1 MSFPAGAPV
10 VGTGAVARSR
20 PFIADLLELTKPR
33 ITSLVVITTAIGF
46 FMGTRGPLD
55 VTRLVNSLLATALV
69 AGGASALNQYLERDL
84 DGLMKRT
91 ADRPL
96 PQGRLSPVTA
106 LAFGVGLSIAGVLYL
121 TLAANLLA
129 GALAALTVAA
139 YVFVYTPLKRLTPLS
154 TVVGAVPGALPPVGG
169 WAAATGS
176 LSSEAWVLF
185 AIVFLWQLPHFL
197 AIGWMYREDY
207 SRANYPMLPVLDAE
221 GYVTGRHMIAWSVG
235 LIPVSLMPTLMN
247 LTGVF
252 YFYAALALG
261 LIFLATSAAFAF
273 RRTEIQARRLF
284 LVSILYLP
292 LLWAFM
298 VLDKSAL

>member
-1 MSFPAGAPV
+1 MSIPARAPAVGAESQA
-10 VGTGAVARSR
+10 GTRS
-20 PFIADLLELTKPR
+20 FADLIELTKPR
-33 ITSLVVITTAIGF
+33 ITSLVLVTTAIGY
-46 FMGTRGPLD
+46 FMGTQGPLD
-55 VTRLVNSLLATALV
+55 VARLVNTLLATALV

-84 DGLMKRT
+84 DGLMRRT

-106 LAFGVGLSIAGVLYL
+106 LAFGVALCIAGVLYL
-121 TLAANLLA
+121 ALVTNLLA
-129 GALAALTVAA
+129 GTLAALTVAS
-139 YVFVYTPLKRLTPLS
+139 YLFLYTPLKRVTPLS

-176 LSSEAWVLF
+176 LSNEAWVLF

-207 SRANYPMLPVLDAE
+207 GRANYPMLPVLDRA
-221 GYVTGRHMIAWSVG
+221 GYTTGRHMIAWSVG

-252 YFYAALALG
+252 YFFAALALG
-261 LIFLATSAAFAF
+261 LMFLASSVLFAA
-273 RRTEIQARRLF
+273 RRTTLDARRLF

>member
-1 MSFPAGAPV
+1 VSIPVRAPV
-10 VGTGAVARSR
+10 VGTESQAATRS
-20 PFIADLLELTKPR
+20 FADLIELTKPR
-33 ITSLVVITTAIGF
+33 ITSLVLVTTAIGY
-46 FMGTRGPLD
+46 FMGTQGPLD
-55 VTRLVNSLLATALV
+55 VARLVNTLLATALV

-106 LAFGVGLSIAGVLYL
+106 LAFGVALCIAGVLYL
-121 TLAANLLA
+121 ALVTNLLA
-129 GALAALTVAA
+129 GTLAALTVAS
-139 YVFVYTPLKRLTPLS
+139 YLFLYTPLKRVTPLS

-176 LSSEAWVLF
+176 LSNEAWVLF

-207 SRANYPMLPVLDAE
+207 GRANYPMLPVLDRA
-221 GYVTGRHMIAWSVG
+221 GYTTGRHMIAWSVG
-235 LIPVSLMPTLMN
+235 LSPVSLMPTLMN

-252 YFYAALALG
+252 YFFAALVLG
-261 LIFLATSAAFAF
+261 LLFLASSVLFAA
-273 RRTEIQARRLF
+273 RRTTIDARRLF